1 MLVHSDTSGGPYR
14 PLPHLPSVPTFSA
27 TIGHRIKSQSCFA
40 SYLASQDTLRYL
52 TVIKGDVDVS
62 ETIEIQLKKGVL
74 TLCVL
79 ALLNRRDSYAYEI
92 ASTLSDAIDMGEG
105 TIYPLMR
112 RMQSDGQVETYLVES
127 SSGPSRKYYRLTDA
141 GRRAL
146 DAQRTEWRGFVRAVE
161 TLLDDAGQPVA
172 ASAEQGAEQ

>member
-1 MLVHSDTSGGPYR
+1 MP
-14 PLPHLPSVPTFSA
+14 
-27 TIGHRIKSQSCFA
+27 
-40 SYLASQDTLRYL
+40 
-52 TVIKGDVDVS
+52 

-79 ALLNRRDSYAYEI
+79 ALLNRRESYAYEI

-127 SSGPSRKYYRLTDA
+127 SAGPSRKYYRLTDA

-146 DAQRTEWRGFVRAVE
+146 EAQRSEWRGFVRAVE

-172 ASAEQGAEQ
+172 ESAEQGAEK

>member
-1 MLVHSDTSGGPYR
+1 M
-14 PLPHLPSVPTFSA
+14 
-27 TIGHRIKSQSCFA
+27 
-40 SYLASQDTLRYL
+40 RYL
-52 TVIKGDVDVS
+52 FVIKGDAEVP

-92 ASTLSDAIDMGEG
+92 ASTLADAIDMGEG

-112 RMQSDGQVETYLVES
+112 RMQSDGHVESYLVES
-127 SSGPSRKYYRLTDA
+127 SAGPSRKYYRLTDA

-146 DAQRTEWRGFVRAVE
+146 QTQTAEWRAFVAAVEGVMYADADPVPPAVVDETAQR
-161 TLLDDAGQPVA
+161 
-172 ASAEQGAEQ
+172 GAEQ

>member
-1 MLVHSDTSGGPYR
+1 MP
-14 PLPHLPSVPTFSA
+14 
-27 TIGHRIKSQSCFA
+27 
-40 SYLASQDTLRYL
+40 
-52 TVIKGDVDVS
+52 

-79 ALLNRRDSYAYEI
+79 ALLNRHDSYAYEI

-127 SSGPSRKYYRLTDA
+127 PSGPSRKYYRLTDA
-141 GRRAL
+141 GNGTVGATRVRAFGAYSGKKEIEAIAVDQQL
-146 DAQRTEWRGFVRAVE
+146 GFVYYSDE
-161 TLLDDAGQPVA
+161 TVGNISVSIGLA
-172 ASAEQGAEQ
+172 A

>member
-1 MLVHSDTSGGPYR
+1 MP
-14 PLPHLPSVPTFSA
+14 
-27 TIGHRIKSQSCFA
+27 
-40 SYLASQDTLRYL
+40 
-52 TVIKGDVDVS
+52 

-92 ASTLSDAIDMGEG
+92 ASTLAEAIDMGEG

-127 SSGPSRKYYRLTDA
+127 TAGPSRKYYRLTDK
-141 GRRAL
+141 GRDAL
-146 DAQRTEWRGFVRAVE
+146 DAQTAEWRAFVSAVE
-161 TLLDDAGQPVA
+161 GVMNADDEPAVPLAVTETTA
-172 ASAEQGAEQ
+172 RGAEQ